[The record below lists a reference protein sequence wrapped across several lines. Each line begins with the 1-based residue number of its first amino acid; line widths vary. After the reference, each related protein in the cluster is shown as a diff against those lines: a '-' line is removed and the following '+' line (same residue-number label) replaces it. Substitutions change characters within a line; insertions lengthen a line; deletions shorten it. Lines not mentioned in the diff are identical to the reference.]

1 MNRMK
6 KISLLSG
13 IMILGFC
20 FPAKGQWIP
29 QGPSTDKI
37 VESTPPE
44 QLYVHINSTLFF
56 PGEYLLYK
64 VYTIDGSVGKV
75 KNISQI
81 ANVELIS
88 ETGEQIFLQKVSL
101 ENGVGQ
107 ADFFVPTTV
116 PSGNYKLIA
125 YTNWMRNFG
134 DTFFTQDVVIINP
147 YQAQQQNLL
156 KEKDT
161 FPHFQDSIEFETTRD
176 HRNLMSLNKEV
187 YGNREK
193 VPIEISTGFG
203 NRKGNYSLSVRKVS
217 ELPAVE
223 RVTAKQL
230 VKSWQKVGVES
241 NIFFLPEVRGQVLKG
256 RIIPVN
262 GETGARLEDRHIS
275 LSLPEEKMFPLIV
288 ATDED
293 GRFFFN
299 LDQKRIEENI
309 FLEILGEGKEDFEI
323 ELQKYEP
330 LNFDPSQFSSYS
342 LLPEMQ
348 EEILKRSIFNQ
359 IENAYFQVKPDTL
372 VSASRDSG
380 FHKSIEV
387 RYDLDDYKRFK
398 TVPETF
404 VEIIGSAWIRRNEN
418 GERVFEVRGLG
429 NSINMEQP
437 PMILIDGVL
446 IQDHND
452 LIELPAQ
459 NIKSISIIRKKIF
472 RGPQIFQGAVLVQT
486 NEEEFSNFYKKPYIN
501 HIKLNRPEIKKK
513 YFHQTYNDVDSEKR
527 IPDYRYQLLWMPNL
541 EINGSGKTV
550 ELYTSDVDGD
560 FEVVLEG
567 FTEEGDPVSIRKTFS
582 VQ

>member
-1 MNRMK
+1 MK
-6 KISLLSG
+6 KIALLSG

-20 FPAKGQWIP
+20 FPVMGQWIP
-29 QGPSTDKI
+29 QSASTVKI
-37 VESTPPE
+37 LESTPPE
-44 QLYVHINSTLFF
+44 KLYVHINSTLFF

-64 VYTIDGSVGKV
+64 VYTIDESMGKV
-75 KNISQI
+75 NNISQI

-134 DTFFTQDVVIINP
+134 DTFFTQDIVIINP
-147 YQAQQQNLL
+147 YQAQQKNLL
-156 KEKDT
+156 KKRDS
-161 FPHFQDSIEFETTRD
+161 FPYFGDSPEFETTRD
-176 HRNLMSLNKEV
+176 QRNLMSLSKDV

-193 VPIEISTGFG
+193 VPVEISTGSG
-203 NRKGNYSLSVRKVS
+203 NRKGNYSLSVRKVNK
-217 ELPAVE
+217 LPAVE
-223 RVTAKQL
+223 RVTAEQWVQL
-230 VKSWQKVGVES
+230 RQEVGVES
-241 NIFFLPEVRGQVLKG
+241 NKFFLPEVRGQVLKG
-256 RIIPVN
+256 SIIPLN
-262 GETGARLEDRHIS
+262 GDTGASLKDRQIS

-299 LDQKRIEENI
+299 LDEKRIEENI
-309 FLEILGEGKEDFEI
+309 FLEVLGEGKEDFEI
-323 ELQKYEP
+323 QLQKYEP

-404 VEIIGSAWIRRNEN
+404 VEIIGSAWLRRNEN

-429 NSINMEQP
+429 NNINMEQL
-437 PMILIDGVL
+437 PMILIDGLL

-459 NIKSISIIRKKIF
+459 NIKSISIIRNKIF
-472 RGPQIFQGAVLVQT
+472 RGPQIFQGAILVQT
-486 NEEEFSNFYKKPYIN
+486 NEEEFSNFYDKPYIN
-501 HIKLNRPEIKKK
+501 VFHLNRPEIKKK
-513 YFHQTYNDVDSEKR
+513 YFHQEYGDTNSEER
-527 IPDYRYQLLWMPNL
+527 IPDYRYQLLWVPDL
-541 EINGSGKTV
+541 EINGSGKTI
-550 ELYTSDVDGD
+550 ELYTSDVDGE

-567 FTEEGDPVSIRKTFS
+567 FTEDGDPVSIKKTFS